1 MPKPVRLLRFLQLL
15 SHRRVVSLDTIKSVC
30 GIPDR
35 TVYRYLNAISE
46 ANIPV
51 FYDRDRGG
59 YCLTASVDMHLDDLT
74 LQEVVLL
81 ITSLRLVQEHVNPAY
96 QSELNQLIERLL
108 SRQPFPVDSIAGD
121 PNNNNLAEEPEP
133 DFSQELSLALA
144 QAAISEGKKLTLH
157 LEQADSEG
165 EIQVHI
171 DEPVLSFDR
180 DWGISGAGEG
190 RFAVARLDEIARVLI
205 K

>member
-1 MPKPVRLLRFLQLL
+1 MPKPVRLLKFLQLL
-15 SHRRVVSLDTIKSVC
+15 SHRRVVSFETIKSVC

-51 FYDRDRGG
+51 FYDRERGG
-59 YCLTASVDMHLDDLT
+59 YCLTAPVDMHLDDLT

-96 QSELNQLIERLL
+96 RSELNQLIERLL

-121 PNNNNLAEEPEP
+121 SNSNHPAEQAEP

-144 QAAISEGKKLTLH
+144 QAAISEGKKLTLYLESADADGRTH
-157 LEQADSEG
+157 LQ
-165 EIQVHI
+165 I
-171 DEPVLSFDR
+171 DEPGLSFDR
-180 DWGISGAGEG
+180 NWGITGADTGSV
-190 RFAVARLDEIARVLI
+190 AVAHLDEITQVVI

>member
-1 MPKPVRLLRFLQLL
+1 MPKPVRLLKFLQLL
-15 SHRRVVSLDTIKSVC
+15 SHRRVVSLEMIKSVC

-51 FYDRDRGG
+51 YYDRERGG
-59 YCLTASVDMHLDDLT
+59 YRLTAPIDMHLDDLT

-81 ITSLRLVQEHVNPAY
+81 ITSLRLVQDHVNPAY
-96 QSELNQLIERLL
+96 RSELSQLTERLVA
-108 SRQPFPVDSIAGD
+108 RQPFSADTIALDSQGSTAPAHPD
-121 PNNNNLAEEPEP
+121 P

-144 QAAISEGKKLTLH
+144 QAAISEGKKLTLN
-157 LEQADSEG
+157 LDRADSEG

-180 DWGISGAGEG
+180 DWGITGTGDG
-190 RFAVARLDEIARVLI
+190 RFAIARLDEITRVLI